1 MYPSSARRYSNL
13 CHLQTFCPFLSFP
26 SISEPGCQL
35 AGEMP
40 ISQGSFLPF
49 PWEASLAWLGTL
61 QGRGCRLPCQD
72 VPHPSTQKPG
82 LAPRAGT
89 QGCPEPSPDQACP
102 REAVLSPK
110 HSPQEGDRAG
120 PSCRALPQHPG
131 VPQPL
136 NGYMR
141 SQHIPCSSL
150 RSSFSTPKP

>member
-1 MYPSSARRYSNL
+1 METKTPKHYVMYPSLVRRYSDL

-82 LAPRAGT
+82 LAPRAAQSHPQTKLSCPPNTAPRREIGQVHPAEPCPSTLGCLNPSMGT
-89 QGCPEPSPDQACP
+89 
-102 REAVLSPK
+102 
-110 HSPQEGDRAG
+110 
-120 PSCRALPQHPG
+120 
-131 VPQPL
+131 
-136 NGYMR
+136 
-141 SQHIPCSSL
+141 
-150 RSSFSTPKP
+150 